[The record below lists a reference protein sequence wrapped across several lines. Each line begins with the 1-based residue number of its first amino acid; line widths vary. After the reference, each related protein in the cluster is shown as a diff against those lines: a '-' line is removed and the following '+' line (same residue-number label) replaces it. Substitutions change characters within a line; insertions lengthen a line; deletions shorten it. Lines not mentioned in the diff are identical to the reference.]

1 MSQEDKPRVTKA
13 TRSKQYTEIS
23 FKPDLARFGMTELDE
38 DTVAVFK
45 RRVLDV
51 AGVTDDSVKV
61 YWNGEKLSIRNF
73 ADYVKLF
80 DVAFIRSFEYRELYR
95 IWI

>member
-13 TRSKQYTEIS
+13 
-23 FKPDLARFGMTELDE
+23 
-38 DTVAVFK
+38 
-45 RRVLDV
+45 DV